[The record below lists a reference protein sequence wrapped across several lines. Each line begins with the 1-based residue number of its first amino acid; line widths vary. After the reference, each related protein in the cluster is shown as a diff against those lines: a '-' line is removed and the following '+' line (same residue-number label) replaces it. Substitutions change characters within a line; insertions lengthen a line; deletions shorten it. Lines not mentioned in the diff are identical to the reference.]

1 MAGSPIGISV
11 GIEGAHVVDLLE
23 VDVGEDQLV
32 VAAVDDGGAVG
43 AGKHVGGGQGAECP
57 QHRGLRAQG
66 HLLPVTQQAWIQ
78 REKGLG
84 SATTPQG
91 KPGVSTSWIEE
102 SISFLQRAGGI
113 PQPSASPT

>member
-1 MAGSPIGISV
+1 MAGSPVRVSI

-57 QHRGLRAQG
+57 QHCGLCAQG

-78 REKGLG
+78 REKELG
-84 SATTPQG
+84 YATTPQG
-91 KPGVSTSWIEE
+91 KKEYG
-102 SISFLQRAGGI
+102 
-113 PQPSASPT
+113 

>member
-1 MAGSPIGISV
+1 MAGSPVGIPV

-43 AGKHVGGGQGAECP
+43 AGEHIGGGQGAERP

-84 SATTPQG
+84 YATNTSG
-91 KPGVSTSWIEE
+91 KNGVRVSTSQI
-102 SISFLQRAGGI
+102 
-113 PQPSASPT
+113 